1 MARFTITRKRKE
13 DKKLERM
20 ADEFYGP
27 KMVAARMSGTKLEP
41 YDTEKR
47 IKYTQP
53 STNFDPKRMD
63 KILNEFGVAKSK
75 PVIGVAGFTGDM
87 LRSMKKAGYN
97 VRFSDV
103 NPKWVEM
110 AKKGEQLTKDGRIVK
125 AERLVG
131 FPLNVNR
138 PHINDT
144 KAGAFITFE
153 MTPIYNPTR
162 SVLQN
167 LGTENG
173 FIFVSK
179 IGGMFDPLNSKW
191 TGKKQNTLMKGL
203 GEYKIQVS
211 YKEDKENGIS
221 FVQFRIPKEFKKRY
235 LIDRECYESVKLNRK
250 SPALVAKRLGLPQKE
265 VVQRA
270 RKYWR
275 IIEDLPPS

>member
-1 MARFTITRKRKE
+1 
-13 DKKLERM
+13 
-20 ADEFYGP
+20 
-27 KMVAARMSGTKLEP
+27 
-41 YDTEKR
+41 
-47 IKYTQP
+47 
-53 STNFDPKRMD
+53 
-63 KILNEFGVAKSK
+63 
-75 PVIGVAGFTGDM
+75 
-87 LRSMKKAGYN
+87 
-97 VRFSDV
+97 
-103 NPKWVEM
+103 
-110 AKKGEQLTKDGRIVK
+110 
-125 AERLVG
+125 
-131 FPLNVNR
+131 
-138 PHINDT
+138 
-144 KAGAFITFE
+144 